1 MVLAGGV
8 AGLTDRHAQGCGVQ
22 RHLGNERRSAGGRGL
37 DRAAQ
42 RLAVTHQLVEI
53 TCPTWDLSDRPV
65 ADRGAQGGDIQL
77 MEEVPEGRIRG
88 VPPQLDPEGL
98 GEHAVVTLGKA
109 LQIAL
114 ALAVTEDSQHRHQQ
128 QVPGGNAHPAPHA
141 GIGDRPQKADQ
152 VEIGCGRKGFGHRRV
167 AVPPTST
174 LADSPGQ
181 GECDTL

>member
-114 ALAVTEDSQHRHQQ
+114 ALAVT
-128 QVPGGNAHPAPHA
+128 GGFPAPPPAA
-141 GIGDRPQKADQ
+141 GTRRECAPRAACGDR
-152 VEIGCGRKGFGHRRV
+152 G
-167 AVPPTST
+167 
-174 LADSPGQ
+174 SPA
-181 GECDTL
+181 ES